1 MTYNGSATGSKDG
14 TLPSTGDTGNKD
26 RWKNNHNNKEKKFVG
41 DSKSTEMK
49 GKVVTQDGGNKSFN
63 ETRDALAT
71 FVNKKCPSLAYNIK
85 EMITLT
91 KDEIV
96 QTKLD
101 YSGCKTT
108 DDSGAITWDNEKKV
122 EIHDMWKY
130 DHQDEMIEWRT
141 YNTTA
146 AMAINEFE
154 YQVEHAVLIEAKK
167 NKNYKLAHT
176 NKDVILLLE
185 TIQNVVNKGEYG
197 GKRDSVV
204 TNLDLT
210 RFFLTWQQQD
220 MDVPTYTKTSKQK
233 YESLVANVGNMPF
246 GETEMLVILQA
257 YKNNNNS
264 NNRSV
269 ATMKD
274 YYNGDLDQ
282 QKEWNDTYMDVHLS
296 RKVIMG
302 STNRDVQKDL
312 DKGVRLGNTY
322 YPNELEKAT
331 GLILQYDKEK
341 ERELL
346 RRKKY
351 NHNKNNNS
359 NKNNDNNIDGDDGK
373 NDDKTETVGVVINE
387 DNSRM
392 QHILALINAGYDTDE
407 VGEMMTEEEFN
418 NEISEEEYNN
428 EEEQCLK
435 DYEAALRGGPVG

>member
-1 MTYNGSATGSKDG
+1 M
-14 TLPSTGDTGNKD
+14 
-26 RWKNNHNNKEKKFVG
+26 E
-41 DSKSTEMK
+41 
-49 GKVVTQDGGNKSFN
+49 
-63 ETRDALAT
+63 
-71 FVNKKCPSLAYNIK
+71 
-85 EMITLT
+85 
-91 KDEIV
+91 
-96 QTKLD
+96 
-101 YSGCKTT
+101 
-108 DDSGAITWDNEKKV
+108 
-122 EIHDMWKY
+122 
-130 DHQDEMIEWRT
+130 RT
-141 YNTTA
+141 YDTA
-146 AMAINEFE
+146 AVIVINEFE
-154 YQVEHAVLIEAKK
+154 YQVKNTVMIETKK
-167 NKNYKLAHT
+167 NKNYKLAHN

-185 TIQNVVNKGEYG
+185 TIQNVVNRGEYG
-197 GKRDSVV
+197 GKCDSIV
-204 TNLDLT
+204 TNLDIACT
-210 RFFLTWQQQD
+210 FLTWQQQD
-220 MDVPTYTKTSKQK
+220 MDVTTYTKTTKQK

-407 VGEMMTEEEFN
+407 VGEMMTEEVFN